1 MKTNSS
7 NDSNAKNCPPPNK
20 RRHSNDNSGTGHKS
34 DKYKRYKQKYVATW
48 EEDYSWLSKSKI
60 DDFHFFCKVC
70 QKDYVG
76 GLTEIQRHE
85 NSSKHEKN
93 CTSLK
98 NQKSILPVIATHDN
112 IDSKTK
118 KAEIRIAAFVTEH
131 NLPFAICDHLPNLIK
146 YIGTDSK
153 VVENLNCGRTK
164 CTGIVNNVIGRISH
178 KELVDLMRTN
188 YFSLLIDEST
198 DKGCTKHLALVVRI
212 KIKRKIQDCFF
223 TLLPIVNATANAI
236 FSLIVDAMH
245 KENIPYKIN
254 LVGFAADGAN
264 VMMGNKNS
272 VSTLLKEEIP
282 HIFNVIILNVF
293 VTPLRCVRQMRAI
306 SFQITLKH

>member
-1 MKTNSS
+1 MTIQEQDTSLISISDISRNTS
-7 NDSNAKNCPPPNK
+7 
-20 RRHSNDNSGTGHKS
+20 RRGKKIILGI
-34 DKYKRYKQKYVATW
+34 
-48 EEDYSWLSKSKI
+48 LSKSKI